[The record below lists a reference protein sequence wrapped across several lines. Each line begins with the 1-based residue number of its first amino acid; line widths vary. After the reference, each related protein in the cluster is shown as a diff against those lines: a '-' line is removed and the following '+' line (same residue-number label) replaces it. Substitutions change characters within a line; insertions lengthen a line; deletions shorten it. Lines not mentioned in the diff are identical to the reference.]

1 MKTCSSAVKMVIVI
15 CQGHASFATDESG
28 VSLRVNEHLNNEDRL
43 KKKNVKSYKQQKLVR
58 KQTSYCIIQFFLFLG
73 NSKVRSLCN
82 AKMSQNIYW
91 EHIKK

>member
-43 KKKNVKSYKQQKLVR
+43 KRKKCKKVTSNKNLSENKQV
-58 KQTSYCIIQFFLFLG
+58 I
-73 NSKVRSLCN
+73 
-82 AKMSQNIYW
+82 A
-91 EHIKK
+91 

>member
-43 KKKNVKSYKQQKLVR
+43 KKK
-58 KQTSYCIIQFFLFLG
+58 
-73 NSKVRSLCN
+73 
-82 AKMSQNIYW
+82 M
-91 EHIKK
+91 

>member
-43 KKKNVKSYKQQKLVR
+43 KR
-58 KQTSYCIIQFFLFLG
+58 KQTSYCIILFFFIL
-73 NSKVRSLCN
+73 R
-82 AKMSQNIYW
+82 QQ
-91 EHIKK
+91 